1 MIKIKFH
8 KSQDNIE
15 FGNGLSAGVRSKLM
29 SPSEYFSRTYR
40 ITSKQKQ
47 RNTVPFLKDLVLAS
61 SQDPLTVR
69 QNPVAPF
76 TQRDKVNLQQYETLE
91 NSAFSGL
98 LQNSM
103 ALDEIATQ
111 TDASL
116 TKAILAYG
124 EQCPP
129 ILYRAIKGIRASQ
142 LGLHTGMKFENA
154 AWQSTTRSK
163 QQALLMGKS
172 GTIFTLLIAPK
183 LRVNVLDMTRF
194 SSDKGKRE
202 VVLPKNATLQVDRI
216 KEGKGEKPDVV
227 IMQVSFPES
236 QVEQEL
242 VSENQSATEG
252 AGMTLSS
259 KEAARFYNDFMR
271 SSGIEY
277 KPLDQGDLPVM
288 ADKDLREWKQ
298 ELDKAYDTYG
308 ADVGKPSVTQKNY
321 VGRHDQ
327 QMHTTLFNLA
337 NPSQGTRGGIGDKK
351 GGETRAREL
360 AVAATPIRAV
370 DPAVARATE
379 RTITEL
385 VDELGTSGQLRGTE
399 QEIKQKVTA
408 LLTEVENALPPATQI
423 GPNSFVTTINANT
436 FIAAA
441 RDGAGSMLE
450 GTPDK
455 MAKGLLQ
462 AMVTK
467 LDKEIDDW
475 RANPDK
481 PMVNV
486 SESRG
491 MARNATDELKERIGT
506 NAWKNSEMQTR
517 ILRDADGKLCGV
529 SLVDTQSYGR
539 YQYVEYIGTNPMAT
553 NRAGETLM
561 VHIAQS
567 AVRAGGGIKLFSL
580 RGAVRFYKKLGFK
593 SADPRA
599 TEPFLKRWGGGMEL
613 SREGAM
619 ALSQRQSSK
628 ELIKL
633 KNYAGRHDQQMHTT
647 LFNLANPSQ
656 GRRGSGRDKKDDE
669 TRAYAGGPA
678 TTTTAG
684 SSAVTP
690 AGETTVDISTL
701 KPETGW
707 LNRKSEIEYESGLA
721 DLVKWGLEDK
731 AVEINAF
738 WDRNGFSPNN
748 VMGFGTQRTRQQDL
762 DDAENNQWAV
772 AAYFSKVKEDDGR
785 KAIETQ
791 WTKAQTSDIF
801 TTRDSS
807 TTLWGTTTNKP
818 SPLPSQTLNEM
829 QKANPVSQMVFR
841 PNDVVK
847 MRTADIKDDKGRDV
861 YGYSSRPVTREMVE
875 KGERLY
881 YQTAR
886 EIEGRVFARAHKLID
901 TAPVAIAMNPADFKD
916 MIRTGSYKNMHQRME
931 ESSARFAIFEKAAKG
946 LNSEARALA
955 FQKWK
960 AEQII
965 LHPESGRVVS
975 NSGSPFRNIRDA
987 VDMANYGITS
997 SSGKDHPI
1005 SGYMQTSGAANVAAQ
1020 YGNISI
1026 VLKSAVRARTA
1037 VGFGDSLG
1045 HLPGQSFLASPSGG
1059 VTRASI
1065 GGNIYALSRSSDK
1078 EKGTKITDESGKVNR
1093 RSNNNTGYDGFIRKY
1108 VEAQIHGGVTPR
1120 DIASIVIKDK
1130 PGNLSNQPVV
1140 DWAKA
1145 NGIKIEYAPLSGSM
1159 LENLVSYKEIRIMSA
1174 IATKNYGGRTVLGQ
1188 NDSHLLITNNNQD
1201 LSSMESTGFILD
1213 LDNKITYDTTLYS
1226 AFNMGIWYDPKP
1238 NTKIPAWFDGKPTS
1252 FTSVSEGD
1260 KEDSASKYMQSLI
1273 VPKTDA
1279 NNGRFGADLI
1289 LGLLAAKKRRLN
1301 P

>member
-1 MIKIKFH
+1 MTKIKFR

-15 FGNGLSAGVRSKLM
+15 FGNELSAGVRSKLM

-47 RNTVPFLKDLVLAS
+47 QNTVPFLKDLVLAS

-76 TQRDKVNLQQYETLE
+76 TQRDQVNLQQYETLE

-103 ALDEIATQ
+103 ALDEIAAQ

-116 TKAILAYG
+116 TKAILVYG

-129 ILYRAIKGIRASQ
+129 ILYRAIKGIRALQ

-163 QQALLMGKS
+163 QQALLLAKG
-172 GTIFTLLIAPK
+172 GTIFTLLIDPK

-227 IMQVSFPES
+227 IMQVSFPKS

-288 ADKDLREWKQ
+288 AGKDLREWKQ

-321 VGRHDQ
+321 GGRHDQ

-337 NPSQGTRGGIGDKK
+337 NPSQGRSGGIGDKK

-370 DPAVARATE
+370 DPAVARATG

-385 VDELGTSGQLRGTE
+385 VDELGASGQLRGTE

-450 GTPDK
+450 GARD
-455 MAKGLLQ
+455 MRAAGLLQ
-462 AMVTK
+462 AIVTK

-593 SADPRA
+593 SDDPRA
-599 TEPFLKRWGGGMEL
+599 TEPFLRRWGAPMEL

-633 KNYAGRHDQQMHTT
+633 KNY
-647 LFNLANPSQ
+647 
-656 GRRGSGRDKKDDE
+656 
-669 TRAYAGGPA
+669 
-678 TTTTAG
+678 
-684 SSAVTP
+684 SS
-690 AGETTVDISTL
+690 
-701 KPETGW
+701 
-707 LNRKSEIEYESGLA
+707 
-721 DLVKWGLEDK
+721 
-731 AVEINAF
+731 
-738 WDRNGFSPNN
+738 
-748 VMGFGTQRTRQQDL
+748 
-762 DDAENNQWAV
+762 
-772 AAYFSKVKEDDGR
+772 
-785 KAIETQ
+785 
-791 WTKAQTSDIF
+791 
-801 TTRDSS
+801 
-807 TTLWGTTTNKP
+807 
-818 SPLPSQTLNEM
+818 
-829 QKANPVSQMVFR
+829 
-841 PNDVVK
+841 
-847 MRTADIKDDKGRDV
+847 
-861 YGYSSRPVTREMVE
+861 
-875 KGERLY
+875 
-881 YQTAR
+881 
-886 EIEGRVFARAHKLID
+886 
-901 TAPVAIAMNPADFKD
+901 
-916 MIRTGSYKNMHQRME
+916 
-931 ESSARFAIFEKAAKG
+931 
-946 LNSEARALA
+946 
-955 FQKWK
+955 
-960 AEQII
+960 
-965 LHPESGRVVS
+965 
-975 NSGSPFRNIRDA
+975 
-987 VDMANYGITS
+987 
-997 SSGKDHPI
+997 
-1005 SGYMQTSGAANVAAQ
+1005 
-1020 YGNISI
+1020 
-1026 VLKSAVRARTA
+1026 
-1037 VGFGDSLG
+1037 
-1045 HLPGQSFLASPSGG
+1045 
-1059 VTRASI
+1059 
-1065 GGNIYALSRSSDK
+1065 
-1078 EKGTKITDESGKVNR
+1078 
-1093 RSNNNTGYDGFIRKY
+1093 
-1108 VEAQIHGGVTPR
+1108 
-1120 DIASIVIKDK
+1120 
-1130 PGNLSNQPVV
+1130 
-1140 DWAKA
+1140 
-1145 NGIKIEYAPLSGSM
+1145 
-1159 LENLVSYKEIRIMSA
+1159 
-1174 IATKNYGGRTVLGQ
+1174 
-1188 NDSHLLITNNNQD
+1188 
-1201 LSSMESTGFILD
+1201 
-1213 LDNKITYDTTLYS
+1213 
-1226 AFNMGIWYDPKP
+1226 
-1238 NTKIPAWFDGKPTS
+1238 
-1252 FTSVSEGD
+1252 
-1260 KEDSASKYMQSLI
+1260 SKYMQSLI
-1273 VPKTDA
+1273 VPKTEA